1 MLLSPNVRREE
12 RVQRLQ
18 RRRDVRHGRGTAAGG
33 LESFSIWNSTILRLL
48 EAAGLA
54 PLLCYIQEY
63 ISNWKTLE
71 AAWLISTNKLSSD
84 PALYMQTPPLQ
95 DCWNREGQGGQSPPP
110 PCGEKSTQVGIWS
123 SLKLIFSKWPISWAR
138 THLRCQSWPM
148 GLPDTPLH
156 PLAPLGTASRCVNLS
171 KWPILVVETQDF
183 GSMLIFENQNHL
195 E

>member
-18 RRRDVRHGRGTAAGG
+18 RRRDVRHGRGEAAGG
-33 LESFSIWNSTILRLL
+33 LESFSIWNSMILRLL
-48 EAAGLA
+48 GRLA

-95 DCWNREGQGGQSPPP
+95 GCRNREGQGGQSRLPPRFWQINKHYVNQGGRFCP
-110 PCGEKSTQVGIWS
+110 PHYYS
-123 SLKLIFSKWPISWAR
+123 SLRIFRLTPPILHERFRLCVLTTSIALLKLRQTEI
-138 THLRCQSWPM
+138 
-148 GLPDTPLH
+148 
-156 PLAPLGTASRCVNLS
+156 LGFNLS
-171 KWPILVVETQDF
+171 KT
-183 GSMLIFENQNHL
+183 M
-195 E
+195 

>member
-33 LESFSIWNSTILRLL
+33 LESFSIWNSMILRLL
-48 EAAGLA
+48 GRLA

-95 DCWNREGQGGQSPPP
+95 GCWNREGQGGQSRPLPPL
-110 PCGEKSTQVGIWS
+110 CVEMGVNAD
-123 SLKLIFSKWPISWAR
+123 ISWE
-138 THLRCQSWPM
+138 
-148 GLPDTPLH
+148 
-156 PLAPLGTASRCVNLS
+156 SRCSIEINVWAHFYKILLVF
-171 KWPILVVETQDF
+171 KVPYWPWVKGKT
-183 GSMLIFENQNHL
+183 GKS
-195 E
+195 